1 MEITNHWQRN
11 KETLAEK
18 QRNATSK
25 TKKCYQKNDSTKKK
39 HKKNTCTHL
48 IHISYTSHTAL
59 YACSIPSLYPLY
71 TLSIL

>member
-11 KETLAEK
+11 KETLAVK

-25 TKKCYQKNDSTKKK
+25 MILQRKSKKYLYTS
-39 HKKNTCTHL
+39 HTHL

-59 YACSIPSLYPLY
+59 YACSMLALYPLY